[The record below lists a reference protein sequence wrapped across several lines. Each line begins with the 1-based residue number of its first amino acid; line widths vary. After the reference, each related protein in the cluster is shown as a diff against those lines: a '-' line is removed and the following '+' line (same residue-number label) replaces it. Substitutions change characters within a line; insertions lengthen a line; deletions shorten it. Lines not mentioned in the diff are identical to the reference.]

1 MTTAALII
9 FLYFFAFFL
18 VGTALRN
25 NSLVDIGW
33 GAGFVVV
40 AWLLLLLRLPAGL
53 PQWIVTLLITLWG
66 GRLFW
71 HILRR
76 NLGKGEDF
84 RYAAFRKAWGKWVV
98 PRAFLQV
105 YMLQGVFMYL
115 ISLSV
120 ILLPDTL
127 NILRPV
133 LLIAG
138 VLVFALGF
146 TMETIADKQLSTFR
160 KNPANKGQLMTRG
173 LWRYSRHPN
182 YFGEATLWWG
192 IFLIAV
198 SGGVP
203 WIAVISPLTI
213 TLLLRFVSGVPM
225 LEKAMRSRPGF
236 AQYDAQTSIFI
247 PWFPKTNP
255 LNLPTDKEDAR

>member
-18 VGTALRN
+18 AGTALRN

-40 AWLLLLLRLPAGL
+40 AWLLLLLRLPVGMA
-53 PQWIVTLLITLWG
+53 QWIVTLLITLWG

-84 RYAAFRKAWGKWVV
+84 RYAAFRKAWGKWTV

-105 YMLQGVFMYL
+105 YMLQGLFMYL
-115 ISLSV
+115 ISLSF
-120 ILLPDTL
+120 ILLPDPSP
-127 NILRPV
+127 ILRPV
-133 LLIAG
+133 PLIAG
-138 VLVFALGF
+138 VLLFALGF
-146 TMETIADKQLSTFR
+146 TLETVADKQLSEFR
-160 KNPANKGQLMTRG
+160 KNPAHKGQLMTFG

-203 WIAVISPLTI
+203 WVAVISPLTI

-236 AQYDAQTSIFI
+236 AQYATQTSIFI
-247 PWFPKTNP
+247 PWFPKAHP
-255 LNLPTDKEDAR
+255 SNLPTDKEETR